1 MPKTEDQ
8 HLKREVKWFG
18 SFAMGYADVGAD
30 IYIALGL
37 VAFYAAGASPIA
49 FAIASITYV
58 CTALSYAEL
67 TSTYPYAGGAQV
79 YAMKAFNDGV
89 GFIAGWTVM
98 LDYTIDIALFS
109 VASAGYWL
117 FLFPE
122 HKTNILEFTLNGIP
136 VEISYLGIVALGL
149 VILLIVINIIGIRE
163 SSFLN
168 EVLVALDLCV
178 EGTLLIFG
186 LFLAF
191 GLGQFLYNIA
201 ILGAPVPR
209 IDVAYI
215 QHIRSIP
222 RQNFIYGVTIA
233 MTSFIGIESIAQAA
247 EETKHPTRWIP
258 RAFKLSIIFVILFA
272 VGLSVVSMGMMP
284 WDVLAANK
292 NDPIAKIASLIPII
306 GKYFAFVVAVTGG
319 TICLVSTNTGIIGV
333 SRITY
338 SMGRFKLLPSW
349 FYKVHPKTRT
359 PIRSILLF
367 SAIGGALAITANL
380 DLIAD
385 LYNFGAVLSYIIVNM
400 ALIVLRNKEPD
411 AYRAWKPRGTILIPF
426 RGRKYEIPL
435 FGLLGFISC
444 LVIWICVI
452 TFHPYG
458 RKLGFSW
465 LAIGII
471 MFILYRHKKK
481 LPIFSTETGKTIM
494 PSGYTMHAVVLVR
507 TPEKEES
514 IHSSLRE
521 SHIDSRIK
529 ITLLNIVD
537 PLDLNLDFAQPEAF
551 KKLDQYKLS
560 ASNELSSLAKKL
572 RDEGFIAD
580 WRVEVGPFE
589 KILEVEA
596 ENPFND
602 MVALIK
608 RKTMRSDIEKEKFSE
623 IYNILSK
630 HPAKL
635 MVIRRRE

>member
-30 IYIALGL
+30 VFIAIGL

-49 FAIASITYV
+49 FLLASVTYI

-79 YAMKAFNDGV
+79 YAMKAFNDAV
-89 GFIAGWTVM
+89 GFLAGWTVM
-98 LDYTIDIALFS
+98 LDYTIDIALFA

-122 HKTNILEFTLNGIP
+122 HKKKGLEFIFLGSP
-136 VEISYLGIVALGL
+136 HVISYIGLLAFALVVLL
-149 VILLIVINIIGIRE
+149 VIINIVGIRE

-168 EVLVALDLCV
+168 ETMVALSLV
-178 EGTLLIFG
+178 VNSLIIIFG
-186 LFLAF
+186 VFLAF
-191 GLGQFLYNIA
+191 SFGQFIYNIT

-215 QHIRSIP
+215 QYIKSIP

-258 RAFKLSIIFVILFA
+258 RAFRLSIFFVILFA
-272 VGLSVVSMGMMP
+272 IGLSVVAMGMMP
-284 WDVLAANK
+284 WDVLAENRH
-292 NDPIAKIASLIPII
+292 DPIAKMTSLIPIV
-306 GKYFAFVVAVTGG
+306 GKYFAVIVAITGG
-319 TICLVSTNTGIIGV
+319 AICLVSTNTGVIGV

-338 SMGRFKLLPSW
+338 SMARFNLLPSW
-349 FYKVHPKTRT
+349 FYKVHPRFRT
-359 PIRSILLF
+359 PIRSIILF
-367 SAIGGALAITANL
+367 SAIGAILAVTANL

-385 LYNFGAVLSYIIVNM
+385 LYNFGAVLSYIIVNL
-400 ALIVLRNKEPD
+400 ALIVIRNKNPEAHR
-411 AYRAWKPRGTILIPF
+411 AYKSPMTFRLPF
-426 RGRKYEIPL
+426 GKRWEVPF

-444 LVIWICVI
+444 IIIWIFVI

-465 LAIGII
+465 LAIGIV
-471 MFILYRHKKK
+471 MYILYRRKKK

-514 IHSSLRE
+514 MLSSLHE

-537 PLDLNLDFAQPEAF
+537 PLDLNLDFTQPEAF
-551 KKLDQYKLS
+551 KRLDQYKLS
-560 ASNELSSLAKKL
+560 ASDELSSLAKKL

-589 KILEVEA
+589 KIVEVEA

-602 MVALIK
+602 IVVLIK
-608 RKTMRSDIEKEKFSE
+608 RKTMRYDIEKEKFSE
-623 IYNILSK
+623 IYNILSR